1 MSRMGLMADLLAA
14 FALAFML
21 GPSTSFAFD
30 DSAALKGM
38 TDGKIAFDITE
49 GSGKPLLNRLNIID
63 ETRRSLMN
71 QGVKPH
77 FVIAFRGPATKL
89 VQIEADKMAPED
101 REIARTIA
109 AKIEAMSREGG
120 VDGIEQCA
128 VAAKEQGTNP
138 DKVVPPIK
146 VVGNGFI
153 SLMAYQARG
162 YAYIRP

>member
-1 MSRMGLMADLLAA
+1 MSRMRLLAA
-14 FALAFML
+14 LVAVFVFS
-21 GPSTSFAFD
+21 PSTSFAFD

-38 TDGKIAFDITE
+38 TDGRIAFDITD
-49 GSGKPLLNRLNIID
+49 GSGKALLNRLNIID
-63 ETRRSLMN
+63 ETRRSLIA

-89 VQIEADKMAPED
+89 VQIEMDKIAPED
-101 REIARTIA
+101 REMARTIA
-109 AKIEAMSREGG
+109 AKIEAMSKESG
-120 VDGIEQCA
+120 VDGIEQCS
-128 VAAKEQGTNP
+128 VAAREQGTNP
-138 DKVVPPIK
+138 DKVVAPVK

>member
-1 MSRMGLMADLLAA
+1 MSHLTLVAALAA
-14 FALAFML
+14 AFVL

-30 DSAALKGM
+30 DSAALKGV
-38 TDGKIAFDITE
+38 TEGKIAFDITE

-63 ETRRSLMN
+63 ETRRSLIQ

-89 VQIEADKMAPED
+89 VQSETDKIAPED
-101 REIARTIA
+101 REMARTIA
-109 AKIEAMSREGG
+109 AKIEAMSKESG
-120 VDGIEQCA
+120 VEAIEQCS

-138 DKVVPPIK
+138 EKVLPPIK

-153 SLMAYQARG
+153 SLMAYQAQG

>member
-1 MSRMGLMADLLAA
+1 MSHLTLVVALLAA
-14 FALAFML
+14 FVL

-38 TDGKIAFDITE
+38 TEGKIAFDITE

-63 ETRRSLMN
+63 ETRRSLIQ
-71 QGVKPH
+71 QGVNPH

-89 VQIEADKMAPED
+89 VQSETDKIAPED
-101 REIARTIA
+101 REMARTIA
-109 AKIEAMSREGG
+109 AKIEAMSKESG
-120 VDGIEQCA
+120 VEAIEQCS

-138 DKVVPPIK
+138 EKVLPPIK

-153 SLMAYQARG
+153 SLMAYQAQG

>member
-1 MSRMGLMADLLAA
+1 MSQLTLVVALTAA
-14 FALAFML
+14 FVL

-38 TDGKIAFDITE
+38 TEGKIAFDITE

-63 ETRRSLMN
+63 ETRRSLIR

-89 VQIEADKMAPED
+89 VQSETDKIAPED
-101 REIARTIA
+101 REMARTIA
-109 AKIEAMSREGG
+109 AKIEAMSKESG
-120 VDGIEQCA
+120 VEAIEQCS

-138 DKVVPPIK
+138 EKVLPPIK

-153 SLMAYQARG
+153 SLMAYQAQG